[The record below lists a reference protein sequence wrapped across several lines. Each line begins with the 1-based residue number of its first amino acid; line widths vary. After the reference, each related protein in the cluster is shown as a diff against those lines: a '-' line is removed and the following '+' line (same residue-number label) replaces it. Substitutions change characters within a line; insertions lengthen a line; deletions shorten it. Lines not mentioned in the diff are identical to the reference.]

1 MIWEYGTIPL
11 EIFIAMFVILAL
23 EIPIALV
30 LSAKVS
36 DLIEWIKRHETD

>member
-11 EIFIAMFVILAL
+11 EIFVAIFLVLIIEIPLAL
-23 EIPIALV
+23 I
-30 LSAKVS
+30 LSARIS